1 MGYVYILTI
10 TDSADF
16 DKVKQYS
23 VWASRQS
30 AETYAKS
37 LISTL
42 VAKDIS
48 GFGNTYK
55 VDIRQMEVFA

>member
-16 DKVKQYS
+16 DQVKQYS
-23 VWASRQS
+23 VWTSQQS

-37 LISTL
+37 LVSTL
-42 VAKDIS
+42 VAKDTS
-48 GFGNTYK
+48 GFGDTYK
-55 VDIRQMEVFA
+55 VDILQMEVFA